1 MKINYEITEE
11 WNVLRFVD
19 GKLDWTVACETKEE
33 AEKMVAEEKQNDEEN
48 LKEFNVKLNHQQIE
62 FIKEQ
67 LKSYAW
73 GYASREDKR
82 LHTQITDIFDEIA

>member
-1 MKINYEITEE
+1 MRINYEITEE
-11 WNVLRFVD
+11 WNVSRFVD
-19 GKLDWTVACETKEE
+19 GKLDWTVACETKDE